1 MNTTTTID
9 RHTPGPW
16 NVSRH
21 ATPDYAPQ
29 YGVWSEED
37 GKDLAIVKGAANAK
51 LIAAAPDLVHTL
63 EIIRANAAESPEW
76 IRKRID
82 AVLDPLKNA

>member
-1 MNTTTTID
+1 MKTSITID
-9 RHTPGPW
+9 RHTEGPW
-16 NVSRH
+16 FISRH

-29 YGVWSEED
+29 FGVWSEED
-37 GKDLAIVKGAANAK
+37 GKDHAIVKGEANAR

-63 EIIRANAAESPEW
+63 EIIRANAGESPEW